1 MTDNIKKKRLK
12 TGLDILLG
20 TENKEVSGDKYHK
33 NELLD
38 NELNISDI
46 KPNLNQPRSYF
57 DDSSIK
63 ELANSIK
70 EQGLLMPILVKKDNK
85 SKNKKKFIIIAG
97 ERRWRACK
105 SLKMKTINA
114 IVVQNSTEKSDALAA
129 IIENVQREDLSVL
142 EEAIAYDKLIKKYE
156 MKHEDIA
163 KSTGK
168 SRSYISNL
176 LRILS
181 LNQGVKKLL
190 NEKKIS
196 FGHARALLNAPD
208 QLDLALKVVRD
219 NMSVRQLENFLREG
233 SDNGK
238 KNTLPKKSLN
248 LKDANIVDYEKY
260 LSLKLG
266 YKVEIKDKEGKGYL
280 LVRYKNLEQLDT
292 IIDLFNN

>member
-1 MTDNIKKKRLK
+1 MVDNIKKKRLK

-20 TENKEVSGDKYHK
+20 AENRKISKDTYEK
-33 NELLD
+33 NKADLA
-38 NELNISDI
+38 LNISDI
-46 KPNLNQPRSYF
+46 KPNQHQPRTYF
-57 DDSSIK
+57 DDNSIT

-70 EQGLLMPILVKKDNK
+70 AQGLLMPILVKKDN
-85 SKNKKKFIIIAG
+85 STNSKKFMIIAG

-114 IVVQNSTEKSDALAA
+114 IVIENTSEKSDALAA
-129 IIENVQREDLSVL
+129 IIENVQRENLSVL
-142 EEAIAYDKLIKKYE
+142 EEAIAYDKLIKNYK

-168 SRSYISNL
+168 SRSYITNL

-181 LNQGVKKLL
+181 LNEGVKKLL

-196 FGHARALLNAPD
+196 FGHARALLNAPN
-208 QLDLALKVVRD
+208 QLVLANKVITD
-219 NMSVRQLENFLREG
+219 NMSVRQLEDLLRAGG
-233 SDNGK
+233 SKDK
-238 KNTLPKKSLN
+238 KNTLLEKRLN

-280 LVRYKNLEQLDT
+280 LVRYKSLEQLDA

>member
-1 MTDNIKKKRLK
+1 MVDNIKKKRLK

-20 TENKEVSGDKYHK
+20 TENKEVSRDNFHK
-33 NELLD
+33 ND
-38 NELNISDI
+38 TNNELKISDI

-57 DDSSIK
+57 DDNSIN

-70 EQGLLMPILVKKDNK
+70 EQGLLMPILVKEDKNIN
-85 SKNKKKFIIIAG
+85 NKKKFIIIAG

-114 IVVQNSTEKSDALAA
+114 IVIKNTSEKSDALAA
-129 IIENVQREDLSVL
+129 IIENVQREDLTVL
-142 EEAIAYDKLIKKYE
+142 EEAIAYDKLIKNYK

-168 SRSYISNL
+168 SRSYITNL
-176 LRILS
+176 LRLLS
-181 LNQGVKKLL
+181 LKEGVKKLL

-196 FGHARALLNAPD
+196 FGHARALLNATN
-208 QLDLALKVVRD
+208 QLDLAHKVIRD
-219 NMSVRQLENFLREG
+219 NMSVRQLESFLREAG
-233 SDNGK
+233 NQDNK
-238 KNTLPKKSLN
+238 TPTLKNNIN

-280 LVRYKNLEQLDT
+280 LVRYKNLEQLDA

>member
-1 MTDNIKKKRLK
+1 MVNNIKKKRLK

-20 TENKEVSGDKYHK
+20 TENKEVSGDKHNRNDVNNK
-33 NELLD
+33 
-38 NELNISDI
+38 LNISDI

-57 DDSSIK
+57 DENSIK

-70 EQGLLMPILVKKDNK
+70 EQGLLMPILVKKDKESN
-85 SKNKKKFIIIAG
+85 NKKKFIIIAG

-114 IVVQNSTEKSDALAA
+114 IVIQNTSEKSDALAA
-129 IIENVQREDLSVL
+129 IIENVQRENLAVL
-142 EEAIAYDKLIKKYE
+142 EEAIAYDKLIKNYG
-156 MKHEDIA
+156 MKHEEIA

-168 SRSYISNL
+168 SRSYITNL

-181 LNQGVKKLL
+181 LKEDVKKLL

-196 FGHARALLNAPD
+196 FGHARALLNEPN
-208 QLDLALKVVRD
+208 QLNLAYKVIRD
-219 NMSVRQLENFLREG
+219 NMSVRQLENLLRG
-233 SDNGK
+233 AGNKDK
-238 KNTLPKKSLN
+238 KNKPIKNNLN
-248 LKDANIVDYEKY
+248 LKDVNIVDYEKY

-280 LVRYKNLEQLDT
+280 LVRYKNLEQLDA

>member
-1 MTDNIKKKRLK
+1 MVDNIKKKRLK

-20 TENKEVSGDKYHK
+20 SENNEVYKDKYKK
-33 NELLD
+33 NEGD
-38 NELNISDI
+38 HVLNISDI
-46 KPNLNQPRSYF
+46 KPSPYQPRSYF
-57 DDSSIK
+57 DDNSIK
-63 ELANSIK
+63 ELACSIK
-70 EQGLLMPILVKKDNK
+70 EQGLLMPILVKKD
-85 SKNKKKFIIIAG
+85 KNSTNNKKFIIIAG

-114 IVVQNSTEKSDALAA
+114 IVIKNTSEKSDALAA
-129 IIENVQREDLSVL
+129 IIENVQRENLSVL
-142 EEAIAYDKLIKKYE
+142 EEAIAYDKLVKNYK

-168 SRSYISNL
+168 SRSYITNL

-181 LNQGVKKLL
+181 LNEGVKKLL
-190 NEKKIS
+190 NKKKIS
-196 FGHARALLNAPD
+196 FGHARALLNTPN
-208 QLDLALKVVRD
+208 QLVLAKKVIAD
-219 NMSVRQLENFLREG
+219 NMSVRQLEDFLKAGENN
-233 SDNGK
+233 DK
-238 KNTLPKKSLN
+238 KNNLPEKRIN

-280 LVRYKNLEQLDT
+280 LVRYKNLEQLDA

>member
-1 MTDNIKKKRLK
+1 MVDNIKKKRLK

-20 TENKEVSGDKYHK
+20 AENNEVYKDKYKK
-33 NELLD
+33 NEGD
-38 NELNISDI
+38 HVLNISDI
-46 KPNLNQPRSYF
+46 KPSPYQPRSYF
-57 DDSSIK
+57 DDNSIK
-63 ELANSIK
+63 ELACSIK
-70 EQGLLMPILVKKDNK
+70 EQGLLMPILVKKD
-85 SKNKKKFIIIAG
+85 KNSTNNKKFIIIAG

-114 IVVQNSTEKSDALAA
+114 IVIKNTSEKSDALAA
-129 IIENVQREDLSVL
+129 IIENVQRENLSVL
-142 EEAIAYDKLIKKYE
+142 EEAIAYDKLVKNYK

-168 SRSYISNL
+168 SRSYITNL

-181 LNQGVKKLL
+181 LNEGVKKLL

-196 FGHARALLNAPD
+196 FGHARALLNTPN
-208 QLDLALKVVRD
+208 QLVLAKKVIAD
-219 NMSVRQLENFLREG
+219 NMSVRQLEDFLRAGENN
-233 SDNGK
+233 DK
-238 KNTLPKKSLN
+238 KNNLPEKRIN

-280 LVRYKNLEQLDT
+280 LVRYKNLEQLDA

>member
-1 MTDNIKKKRLK
+1 MADNIKKKRLK

-33 NELLD
+33 ND
-38 NELNISDI
+38 ANNELSINDI

-57 DDSSIK
+57 DDNSIK
-63 ELANSIK
+63 ELAKSIK
-70 EQGLLMPILVKKDNK
+70 EQGLLMPILVKKDKN
-85 SKNKKKFIIIAG
+85 SINKKSFIIIAG

-105 SLKMKTINA
+105 ILKMKTINA
-114 IVVQNSTEKSDALAA
+114 IVIKNTSEKSDALAA
-129 IIENVQREDLSVL
+129 IIENVQREDLTVL
-142 EEAIAYDKLIKKYE
+142 EEAIAYDKLIKNYK

-168 SRSYISNL
+168 SRSYITNL

-181 LNQGVKKLL
+181 LKEGVKKLL

-196 FGHARALLNAPD
+196 FGHARALLNAPN
-208 QLDLALKVVRD
+208 QLDLAHKVIRD
-219 NMSVRQLENFLREG
+219 SMSVRQLEILLREG
-233 SDNGK
+233 GNKDK
-238 KNTLPKKSLN
+238 KTSTLKNSLN

-280 LVRYKNLEQLDT
+280 LVRYKSLEQLDA

>member
-1 MTDNIKKKRLK
+1 MVDNIKKKRLK

-20 TENKEVSGDKYHK
+20 AENRKISKDTYEK
-33 NELLD
+33 NKADLT
-38 NELNISDI
+38 LNISDI
-46 KPNLNQPRSYF
+46 KPNQHQPRTYF
-57 DDSSIK
+57 DDNSIT

-70 EQGLLMPILVKKDNK
+70 AQGLLMPILVKKDN
-85 SKNKKKFIIIAG
+85 STNSKKFMIIAG

-114 IVVQNSTEKSDALAA
+114 IVIENTSEKSDALAA
-129 IIENVQREDLSVL
+129 IIENVQRENLSVL
-142 EEAIAYDKLIKKYE
+142 EEAIAYDKLIKNYK
-156 MKHEDIA
+156 MKHEEIA

-168 SRSYISNL
+168 SRSYITNL

-181 LNQGVKKLL
+181 LNEGVKKLL

-196 FGHARALLNAPD
+196 FGHARALLNAPN
-208 QLDLALKVVRD
+208 QLVLANKVITD
-219 NMSVRQLENFLREG
+219 NMSVRQLEDLLRAGG
-233 SDNGK
+233 SKDK
-238 KNTLPKKSLN
+238 KNSLLEKRLN

-280 LVRYKNLEQLDT
+280 LVRYKSLEQLDA

>member
-1 MTDNIKKKRLK
+1 MVDNIKKKRLK

-20 TENKEVSGDKYHK
+20 TENREVSKEKYEK
-33 NELLD
+33 NEADLA
-38 NELNISDI
+38 LNISDI

-57 DDSSIK
+57 DDNSIK

-70 EQGLLMPILVKKDNK
+70 EQGLLMPILVKKD
-85 SKNKKKFIIIAG
+85 KNSTNNKKFIIIAG

-114 IVVQNSTEKSDALAA
+114 IVIKNTSEKSDALAA
-129 IIENVQREDLSVL
+129 IIENVQRENLSVL
-142 EEAIAYDKLIKKYE
+142 EEAIAYDKLIKNYK

-168 SRSYISNL
+168 SRSYITNL

-181 LNQGVKKLL
+181 LNEGVKKLL

-196 FGHARALLNAPD
+196 FGHARALLNAPN
-208 QLDLALKVVRD
+208 QLVLANKVITD
-219 NMSVRQLENFLREG
+219 NMSVRQLEDFLREG
-233 SDNGK
+233 GNKDK
-238 KNTLPKKSLN
+238 KILFLKKRLN

-280 LVRYKNLEQLDT
+280 LVRYKNLEQLDA